1 MIWKRWYWRSI
12 AASVAGHD
20 FEAVDFEQLVVVV
33 EVGILEGRRPPA
45 VAAAEVEDWLLRSL
59 QMTLKCHLRTFF
71 GVVLEVISMNPD
83 RECLGLKHWEA
94 LVEAIRSSWVQD

>member
-20 FEAVDFEQLVVVV
+20 FEAGAAVVVDFEQLVVVV
-33 EVGILEGRRPPA
+33 EVGILEGRPPA
-45 VAAAEVEDWLLRSL
+45 VAAEVEDWLLRSL
-59 QMTLKCHLRTFF
+59 QMTLKCHPRTFF

-83 RECLGLKHWEA
+83 RVYLGLKH
-94 LVEAIRSSWVQD
+94 